1 MNVKGSSSI
10 YTLSSIVNAQTGG
23 NDPRREDS
31 EVFFRLTEVRGGGGD
46 SLPTILF
53 SGKFCFDTVIM
64 LASKHKSLGER
75 ARNPEKDF

>member
-10 YTLSSIVNAQTGG
+10 YTPLSSIVNARIGG
-23 NDPRREDS
+23 NDPLVEKIQEFF
-31 EVFFRLTEVRGGGGD
+31 EVEGQRWVED
-46 SLPTILF
+46 SLPILF

-64 LASKHKSLGER
+64 LASKHKSLGQR

>member
-10 YTLSSIVNAQTGG
+10 YTPLSSIVNARTGG
-23 NDPRREDS
+23 NDPVVEKIQEFF
-31 EVFFRLTEVRGGGGD
+31 EVEGQRWVED
-46 SLPTILF
+46 SLPILF

-64 LASKHKSLGER
+64 LPGKHKSLGQR

>member
-31 EVFFRLTEVRGGGGD
+31 EVFFASQRSEVGVGIPCPSCFLANFALTR
-46 SLPTILF
+46 
-53 SGKFCFDTVIM
+53 
-64 LASKHKSLGER
+64 
-75 ARNPEKDF
+75 

>member
-10 YTLSSIVNAQTGG
+10 YTPLSSIVNARTGG
-23 NDPRREDS
+23 NDPVVEKIQEFF
-31 EVFFRLTEVRGGGGD
+31 EVEGQRWVED
-46 SLPTILF
+46 SLPILF

-64 LASKHKSLGER
+64 LASKHKSLGQR

>member
-31 EVFFRLTEVRGGGGD
+31 EVFLGPAEVRGGGGEG
-46 SLPTILF
+46 SILF

-64 LASKHKSLGER
+64 LASKHKSLGQR

>member
-31 EVFFRLTEVRGGGGD
+31 EVFFGLTEVRGGGGD

>member
-10 YTLSSIVNAQTGG
+10 YTPLSSIVNARTGG
-23 NDPRREDS
+23 NDPVVEKIQQFF
-31 EVFFRLTEVRGGGGD
+31 EVEGQRWVED
-46 SLPTILF
+46 SLPILF

>member
-23 NDPRREDS
+23 NDPRSEDS
-31 EVFFRLTEVRGGGGD
+31 EVFFPTERSEVGD
-46 SLPTILF
+46 SMPILF
-53 SGKFCFDTVIM
+53 SGRFGFDTTIM
-64 LASKHKSLGER
+64 LAGKHKSLGQR

>member
-31 EVFFRLTEVRGGGGD
+31 EVFLADQRSEVGGED
-46 SLPTILF
+46 SILF

-64 LASKHKSLGER
+64 LASKHKSLGQR

>member
-31 EVFFRLTEVRGGGGD
+31 EVFFGPPEVRGGGEG
-46 SLPTILF
+46 SILF

-64 LASKHKSLGER
+64 LASKHKSLGQR

>member
-31 EVFFRLTEVRGGGGD
+31 EVFSPTERSEVGD
-46 SLPTILF
+46 SMPILF
-53 SGKFCFDTVIM
+53 SGRFALT
-64 LASKHKSLGER
+64 R
-75 ARNPEKDF
+75 R